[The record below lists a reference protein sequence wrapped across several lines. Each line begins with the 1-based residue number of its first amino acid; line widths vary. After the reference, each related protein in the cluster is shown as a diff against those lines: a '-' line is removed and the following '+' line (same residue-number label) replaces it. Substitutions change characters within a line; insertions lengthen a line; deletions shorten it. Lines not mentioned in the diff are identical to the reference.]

1 MLLQTP
7 EVTETTDKRHPVL
20 IYSNG
25 EFTETQISDD
35 ELLEY
40 YNRARVSLDTQVYYV
55 CEQHPTSYSNQHI
68 KESIRLEQAYSAN
81 DYSVEDTTYP
91 VRRKTP
97 SFMAEI

>member
-7 EVTETTDKRHPVL
+7 EVAETTDKQHPVM

-40 YNRARVSLDTQVYYV
+40 YNRARVSSDTQVYYV
-55 CEQHPTSYSNQHI
+55 CEQHPTSYSTRHI
-68 KESIRLEQAYSAN
+68 KESIRLEQACSAD